1 MLFLTG
7 TLQQPF
13 DNIMSSRVL
22 FLLATAILT
31 AFAFRLTASPAA
43 AG

>member
-7 TLQQPF
+7 TLQPF
-13 DNIMSSRVL
+13 DNDMSSRVL
-22 FLLATAILT
+22 FSLATAILA